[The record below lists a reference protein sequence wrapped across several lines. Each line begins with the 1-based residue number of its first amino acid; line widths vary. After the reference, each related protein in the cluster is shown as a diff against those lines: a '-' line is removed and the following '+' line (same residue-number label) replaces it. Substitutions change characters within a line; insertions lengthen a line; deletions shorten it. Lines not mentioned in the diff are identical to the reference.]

1 MWRRYNWY
9 GCEFWIMGNGGRR
22 EYEMKK
28 KKTVWLRL
36 VYMLAIKRIKEKDNT
51 RGKEFKVNI
60 YIYRIY
66 GFSVNIL
73 NTLLIYYY

>member
-1 MWRRYNWY
+1 
-9 GCEFWIMGNGGRR
+9 
-22 EYEMKK
+22 
-28 KKTVWLRL
+28 
-36 VYMLAIKRIKEKDNT
+36 MLAIKRIKEKDNT